1 MRVLYISQ
9 LVANNSS
16 LLYFVIV
23 NVSKVNFLQKKK
35 KQSVE
40 YVRFTDLI
48 TPMFS
53 VLKRKMS
60 LMSPGAIL
68 FGTQSFRAYLL
79 VPGVPQRLR
88 ESPPQAN
95 TAMPS
100 ATRVSTFSSVW
111 GGGREALVLTE

>member
-1 MRVLYISQ
+1 MCACIDISQ
-9 LVANNSS
+9 LVANGFS

-35 KQSVE
+35 KQSVQ
-40 YVRFTDLI
+40 YVGFTDLI

-60 LMSPGAIL
+60 LMNPGAIL

-79 VPGVPQRLR
+79 VPGVPQRLQ
-88 ESPPQAN
+88 ESLPQAN

-100 ATRVSTFSSVW
+100 ATRVSTLSSV
-111 GGGREALVLTE
+111 GEEEGFGPY